1 MTGNSAADAHERTS
15 PTVTNDDPLTSHPHS
30 RTPIICGSRGS
41 GVGFTSSTDQ
51 PFWRASSG
59 TADNAIAPVVS
70 AFGLTSGERPGS
82 HHCPIPRFLPAAS
95 PWSGARPADSQITG
109 AWDRGGIVAGLEFA
123 AAAIRARAVACQAG
137 AGAVRSSS
145 TLPLSGPGRA
155 PAGPAGRDR
164 AVGLR
169 CAPRGRAR
177 RVAW

>member
-1 MTGNSAADAHERTS
+1 MINTTG
-15 PTVTNDDPLTSHPHS
+15 LTHPALDKIT
-30 RTPIICGSRGS
+30 RITPIICGSRGS

-51 PFWRASSG
+51 PFWRAPSG

-123 AAAIRARAVACQAG
+123 AAAIRARELSRARPVQALCGPHRRSLSPDLAARLLDRLGGIVPLGCGALLAG
-137 AGAVRSSS
+137 APAA
-145 TLPLSGPGRA
+145 LPGDTA
-155 PAGPAGRDR
+155 
-164 AVGLR
+164 
-169 CAPRGRAR
+169 
-177 RVAW
+177 